1 MSPLPNRPARTFRC
15 DQVSDRLEGA
25 LQTGGVP
32 PLGSGK
38 EGTDGEPNQQ
48 SGSGPPGHS
57 GCKLSRWIPRN
68 EPKSL
73 RCLEGHLS
81 SGTTSSSYKTQMLY
95 KMRQGG
101 RTATDTVAP
110 A

>member
-1 MSPLPNRPARTFRC
+1 MIRC
-15 DQVSDRLEGA
+15 RIGSKERS
-25 LQTGGVP
+25 GVP

-38 EGTDGEPNQQ
+38 EGTDGEPNQR

-57 GCKLSRWIPRN
+57 GCKQSRWIPRN
-68 EPKSL
+68 GTKSL

-95 KMRQGG
+95 RMRQGG
-101 RTATDTVAP
+101 RTGADTVAP
-110 A
+110 VQEGRLR